1 MHDISSRTRQGN
13 KVPIDLLRLRSATV
27 AYMAILN
34 DEVMFL
40 EAFAEANKP
49 SDPTADDWPGIL
61 LRRVKAAMTDSE
73 TPGTVS
79 GIAYALAV
87 LLGEA

>member
-1 MHDISSRTRQGN
+1 MHDISSRTRPGN

-34 DEVMFL
+34 DSVMFL
-40 EAFAEANKP
+40 EVFAKANNP
-49 SDPTADDWPGIL
+49 SDPTADNWPAIL
-61 LRRVKAAMTDSE
+61 LRRVKTTMTDSE

-79 GIAYALAV
+79 GIADALAV